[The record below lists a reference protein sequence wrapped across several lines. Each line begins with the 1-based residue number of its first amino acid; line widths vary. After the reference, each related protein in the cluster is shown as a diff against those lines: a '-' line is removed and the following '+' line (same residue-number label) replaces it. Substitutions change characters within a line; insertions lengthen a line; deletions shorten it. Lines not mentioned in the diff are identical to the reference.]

1 MKGCSLGISD
11 FARTR
16 IVPRIFSAHRLTER
30 ARHGDR
36 LPGTCFPSPSHKA
49 KRAGRRIGTML
60 PLSPGYEGS
69 TASKILPLRTPDDI
83 VLLRAA
89 VRTAALEAGLGLVE
103 LTKLITASV
112 EIGRNTVIYGL
123 EGEVAID
130 TIYELP
136 PGVRLTFIDRGPGM
150 EDVHLAMTDG
160 FTTSGAM
167 GLGLGGTS
175 RLVDEF
181 HIVSAP
187 SEGTT
192 VTIAKWKR

>member
-1 MKGCSLGISD
+1 
-11 FARTR
+11 
-16 IVPRIFSAHRLTER
+16 
-30 ARHGDR
+30 
-36 LPGTCFPSPSHKA
+36 
-49 KRAGRRIGTML
+49 ML
-60 PLSPGYEGS
+60 PLSPEFEGS
-69 TASKILPLRTPDDI
+69 TAAKILPIRTADDI

-103 LTKLITASV
+103 LTKLVTASV
-112 EIGRNTVIYGL
+112 EIGRNTLTYGR

-130 TIYELP
+130 TIYEKP
-136 PGVRLTFIDRGPGM
+136 SGVRLTFSDRGPGI
-150 EDVHLAMTDG
+150 EDVHLAMKDG

-187 SEGTT
+187 DEGTT